1 MAIEQN
7 GLGDR
12 LLMVREVAELMRVS
26 NMTVYRLIKA
36 GDLPAI
42 RVGKNFRIRR
52 SDVESYLG
60 DRFELDRLHHYQP
73 QLDREFAEWIVEM
86 ELAWTGFDCASGDHP
101 MNTSIRHKRPDARA
115 VYYVGDSDGAE
126 NLWMRSVPAG

>member
-1 MAIEQN
+1 VAIEQN

-60 DRFELDRLHHYQP
+60 DRSYG
-73 QLDREFAEWIVEM
+73 V
-86 ELAWTGFDCASGDHP
+86 
-101 MNTSIRHKRPDARA
+101 
-115 VYYVGDSDGAE
+115 
-126 NLWMRSVPAG
+126 

>member
-1 MAIEQN
+1 MVVVVAIEQN

-60 DRFELDRLHHYQP
+60 DRSY
-73 QLDREFAEWIVEM
+73 
-86 ELAWTGFDCASGDHP
+86 GG
-101 MNTSIRHKRPDARA
+101 
-115 VYYVGDSDGAE
+115 
-126 NLWMRSVPAG
+126 

>member
-1 MAIEQN
+1 LVAKVFSVAIEQN

-60 DRFELDRLHHYQP
+60 DRSY
-73 QLDREFAEWIVEM
+73 
-86 ELAWTGFDCASGDHP
+86 GG
-101 MNTSIRHKRPDARA
+101 
-115 VYYVGDSDGAE
+115 
-126 NLWMRSVPAG
+126 

>member
-1 MAIEQN
+1 MEQN

-36 GDLPAI
+36 GDLPAL

-52 SDVESYLG
+52 SDVEVYLG
-60 DRFELDRLHHYQP
+60 GRSF
-73 QLDREFAEWIVEM
+73 
-86 ELAWTGFDCASGDHP
+86 SG
-101 MNTSIRHKRPDARA
+101 
-115 VYYVGDSDGAE
+115 
-126 NLWMRSVPAG
+126 

>member
-1 MAIEQN
+1 MVAVAIEN

-12 LLMVREVAELMRVS
+12 LLIVREVAELMRVS

-60 DRFELDRLHHYQP
+60 
-73 QLDREFAEWIVEM
+73 
-86 ELAWTGFDCASGDHP
+86 
-101 MNTSIRHKRPDARA
+101 ARSF
-115 VYYVGDSDGAE
+115 GG
-126 NLWMRSVPAG
+126 

>member
-1 MAIEQN
+1 
-7 GLGDR
+7 L
-12 LLMVREVAELMRVS
+12 VAKVSPWPSSKTASATAFSWFERWLRVS

-60 DRFELDRLHHYQP
+60 DRSY
-73 QLDREFAEWIVEM
+73 
-86 ELAWTGFDCASGDHP
+86 GG
-101 MNTSIRHKRPDARA
+101 
-115 VYYVGDSDGAE
+115 
-126 NLWMRSVPAG
+126 